1 MPCKNGA
8 FAQSGNI
15 GQFVGGD
22 NKGIMVD
29 CQPLDLSVVVPTYRS
44 AEALPELADRVLVTF
59 DALGV
64 AGELVIV
71 NDHSPDDTW
80 EVLTGLAARDD
91 RIRGVDLLSNH
102 GQAQATLC
110 GLSLACGELVA
121 TMDDDLQ
128 QQPEDLTLLL
138 EALRERPDLD
148 CVVGSWP
155 RDQPRGTKRLGSWV
169 HGRVDHI
176 VHGTPASFRHTS
188 FRLMRRPVVNALV
201 GHETRTPVLGPLV
214 SQTAG
219 NIDNVQVRHFDR
231 ARGHSTIGLRESVSR
246 VVTNAVHGTEWPLHA
261 ITAIGIGSSFFSFAL
276 GMIFFVRWV
285 LGVSTPPG
293 WASVFSA
300 TVFFGGLILLAIGT
314 IGRYLAVILQET
326 RGRPKWAVRTTT
338 SAGGGD
344 VLRAVELDEEPDMG
358 EHAEGDLCQPDDGR

>member
-1 MPCKNGA
+1 
-8 FAQSGNI
+8 
-15 GQFVGGD
+15 
-22 NKGIMVD
+22 MVD

-121 TMDDDLQ
+121 TMDD
-128 QQPEDLTLLL
+128 
-138 EALRERPDLD
+138 
-148 CVVGSWP
+148 
-155 RDQPRGTKRLGSWV
+155 
-169 HGRVDHI
+169 
-176 VHGTPASFRHTS
+176 
-188 FRLMRRPVVNALV
+188 
-201 GHETRTPVLGPLV
+201 ETRTPVLGPLV